1 MLCHLSHTASCAR
14 SCLVSTPCMLEQ
26 TPPPCRL
33 YDGKILCELMNE
45 VHVGAV
51 SEEVG
56 SAVVTRFIIVF
67 CLLFFPVLV
76 THFVCVC
83 VYCVCAC
90 VCMCVR
96 VCVCVC
102 ACVCMCVCV

>member
-1 MLCHLSHTASCAR
+1 
-14 SCLVSTPCMLEQ
+14 MLEQ

-56 SAVVTRFIIVF
+56 SAMVTMIHYCAFS
-67 CLLFFPVLV
+67 LLFFPSVSD
-76 THFVCVC
+76 TC
-83 VYCVCAC
+83 
-90 VCMCVR
+90 

-102 ACVCMCVCV
+102 VCVCE